1 MLSFS
6 GPLQTLIHTEPPT
19 VIAIKNSATR
29 RVVLYP
35 ISGVPYPTISP
46 DVRERWAAIRL
57 PDAVDIH
64 RYLVERGLKANTAA
78 GAPRVVAA
86 FVRRRPTRKGRAGGA
101 KRLKLT
107 NVHLEGSA
115 IDLNA
120 DIAGG
125 KGAFS

>member
-1 MLSFS
+1 M
-6 GPLQTLIHTEPPT
+6 
-19 VIAIKNSATR
+19 IAIKNSATR

-35 ISGVPYPTISP
+35 ISGVPYPPISP
-46 DVRERWAAIRL
+46 DVRERWGAIRL

-64 RYLVERGLKANTAA
+64 RYLVERGLKADTAA

-86 FVRRRPTRKGRAGGA
+86 FVRRRPTRKGRGAGGA

-107 NVHLEGSA
+107 NTHLEGSS

-120 DIAGG
+120 DVAGG

>member
-1 MLSFS
+1 MD
-6 GPLQTLIHTEPPT
+6 PPT
-19 VIAIKNSATR
+19 VIALKNSATR

-35 ISGVPYPTISP
+35 ISGVPYLTIST
-46 DVRERWAAIRL
+46 DVKAKWAGVRL

-64 RYLVERGLKANTAA
+64 RHLVEKGLKADSGA

-86 FVRRRPTRKGRAGGA
+86 FVRRRPTRKGRGAGGN

-107 NVHLEGSA
+107 NTHLEGSE

-120 DIAGG
+120 DFAGG